1 MSSITRREEADIV
14 VVGSG
19 ASGAAVTWS
28 LAEGGFNVVCL
39 EQGPWINRKS
49 YATNSPD
56 WQYLQRTKW
65 DYSPNVRKLPHD
77 YPVNDEHS
85 QIKVVM
91 YNAVGGS
98 TIHWTAHVPR
108 FHPSDF
114 RVKSLDGVAEDW
126 PISYFELEPYY
137 DLNDKMM
144 GCSGIN
150 GDPANPPRSPRQ
162 MPPIPLGHDGERM
175 ARAFDALGWHWWP
188 SDSHVNSID
197 YKGRKACNFCGPV
210 GLNCERGARA
220 STDITYIPDATKL
233 GAEIRPNST
242 IYEIVSD
249 PKGKVK
255 GVNYF
260 TEKGAAEFQPAKA
273 VAVAANGI
281 GTPRILLHSKSESH
295 PNGLANS
302 SGMVGKNLM
311 FHVYAGANGLLND
324 LPTPTYQ
331 GPQAL
336 IIMSQ
341 EFYETDPSRGF
352 KRGYTF
358 QIGRGQG
365 PAATAIGNAPWGAK
379 HHEEFERNFGKNF
392 GLGAIGDDLPE
403 EINRVEL
410 DPKLTDRYGIPA
422 PKVIYRVGDNSKKML
437 AHAVKQ
443 AEKVLN
449 KAGATN
455 ITRNPLSTNTGWHLM
470 GTARMGEDPSRSVV
484 DNYGQAHDVDNLF
497 IVDGSVFVTGGGVN
511 PTPTIQ
517 ALALRTADYI
527 RHKRT
532 DLKS

>member
-1 MSSITRREEADIV
+1 LASITRREEADFV

-39 EQGPWINRKS
+39 EQGPWINPKY

-65 DYSPNVRKLPHD
+65 DYSPNVRKLPQD
-77 YPVNDEHS
+77 YPVNDENS

-175 ARAFDALGWHWWP
+175 ARAFDELGWHWWP

-249 PKGKVK
+249 PKGKVR

-260 TEKGAAEFQPAKA
+260 TEQGVAEFQPAKG
-273 VAVAANGI
+273 VVVAANGI

-295 PNGLANS
+295 PTGLANS
-302 SGMVGKNLM
+302 SGMVGK
-311 FHVYAGANGLLND
+311 
-324 LPTPTYQ
+324 T
-331 GPQAL
+331 
-336 IIMSQ
+336 
-341 EFYETDPSRGF
+341 
-352 KRGYTF
+352 
-358 QIGRGQG
+358 
-365 PAATAIGNAPWGAK
+365 
-379 HHEEFERNFGKNF
+379 
-392 GLGAIGDDLPE
+392 
-403 EINRVEL
+403 
-410 DPKLTDRYGIPA
+410 
-422 PKVIYRVGDNSKKML
+422 
-437 AHAVKQ
+437 
-443 AEKVLN
+443 
-449 KAGATN
+449 
-455 ITRNPLSTNTGWHLM
+455 
-470 GTARMGEDPSRSVV
+470 
-484 DNYGQAHDVDNLF
+484 
-497 IVDGSVFVTGGGVN
+497 
-511 PTPTIQ
+511 
-517 ALALRTADYI
+517 
-527 RHKRT
+527 
-532 DLKS
+532 